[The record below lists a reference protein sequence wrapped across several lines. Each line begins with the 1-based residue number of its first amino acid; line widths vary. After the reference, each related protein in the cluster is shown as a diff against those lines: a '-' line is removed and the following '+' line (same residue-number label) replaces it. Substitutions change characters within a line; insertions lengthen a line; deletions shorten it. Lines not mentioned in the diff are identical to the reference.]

1 MYFKSTPNSLSCFNH
16 VKFMDLGMSCLED
29 QNQYLVTQKSMY
41 LVESNFQT
49 FFLRIEDNVLNY
61 EISLLKTLKSDN
73 LVLKLIK
80 HKVIQGR
87 FAGIYHFVGNQDTL
101 YNGLM
106 KTDMGIYDKLSYM
119 ETIVKMVSTILD
131 GRNPQNPLLRVNI
144 LPSNLLMV
152 DEEPY
157 ALKLITVLPHSKLA
171 KLVLSAPEDTLK
183 THGVDGK
190 ASHVYLLGKIFYFMF
205 FDHYPTINDQFFV
218 KFLKVIEA
226 EQIQGNTHQTEIF
239 LLIRRMLNNSMVD
252 RPGIM
257 EVLEQIKSL
266 RHGGTYFLKGIH
278 HYMVWKYQNM
288 KNEID
293 YEMLRQTIGEDKIE
307 ELNKNDHSRLNT
319 NVDTLLQLLQKKNI
333 MLSRIKKMRDK
344 QKILNGGLINVSK
357 FIDVNNAM
365 IQKRKQFNV
374 YMEFLSQEL
383 MSDINI
389 IDKFG
394 MIDDFETSDLL
405 FVSISKPHG
414 HDPLSTAFQ
423 FEYDLKDLMEIAREI
438 IEGTFYN
445 SRSILVNAKTLEV
458 FKVAEEGEKV
468 KGVEN
473 LEKINDLFLFL
484 LKEDLEN
491 ILKVEKEKM
500 RSIVMKEE
508 HEPPKGFFVVLSSS
522 WPFLV
527 IFIVSFALIFV
538 FLSILILKRV
548 KIEVFKRC
556 EFNTYVDFSRA

>member
-29 QNQYLVTQKSMY
+29 QNEYLVTQKSMY

-319 NVDTLLQLLQKKNI
+319 NVDTLLQLLQKN
-333 MLSRIKKMRDK
+333 
-344 QKILNGGLINVSK
+344 
-357 FIDVNNAM
+357 
-365 IQKRKQFNV
+365 
-374 YMEFLSQEL
+374 
-383 MSDINI
+383 
-389 IDKFG
+389 
-394 MIDDFETSDLL
+394 LL
-405 FVSISKPHG
+405 V
-414 HDPLSTAFQ
+414 
-423 FEYDLKDLMEIAREI
+423 
-438 IEGTFYN
+438 
-445 SRSILVNAKTLEV
+445 V
-458 FKVAEEGEKV
+458 F
-468 KGVEN
+468 
-473 LEKINDLFLFL
+473 
-484 LKEDLEN
+484 
-491 ILKVEKEKM
+491 
-500 RSIVMKEE
+500 
-508 HEPPKGFFVVLSSS
+508 
-522 WPFLV
+522 
-527 IFIVSFALIFV
+527 
-538 FLSILILKRV
+538 
-548 KIEVFKRC
+548 
-556 EFNTYVDFSRA
+556 